1 MEKKVPITRIGKFFG
16 QEDFDLD
23 IEMGQEWLGGDMN
36 FTLVLYKVDKLRTK
50 NDDVY
55 GEVGTDEIQFLPPI
69 EFKAYVKIVEPTN
82 AYMGNTRIVQTEPGN
97 MTFSVY
103 NKELDALNIDIDL
116 GDYIGYYETET
127 KVRYY
132 SVVNDGKITSD
143 LKHSYGGYKAFY
155 KTYVC
160 TPVSYNE
167 FRGI

>member
-36 FTLVLYKVDKLRTK
+36 FTLVLYKVDKQRTK

-82 AYMGNTRIVQTEPGN
+82 PYMGNTRIVQTEPGN

-103 NKELDALNIDIDL
+103 NKELDALSIDIDL